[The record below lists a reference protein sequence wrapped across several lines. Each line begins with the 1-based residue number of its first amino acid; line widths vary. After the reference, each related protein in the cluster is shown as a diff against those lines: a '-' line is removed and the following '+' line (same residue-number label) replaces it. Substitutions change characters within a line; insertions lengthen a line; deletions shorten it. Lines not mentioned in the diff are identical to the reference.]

1 MSDKQDETEVKN
13 APDEEAAKQT
23 DGQTGNKNFVC
34 LYVAIGCFAVA
45 CILLALSFFIRGAGV
60 YMLIASMLS
69 SLACAS
75 FLNAQKRR
83 GENKVCK
90 ILRIVNYVVMGAAIL
105 VVVVGMGVTSAS
117 KQQ

>member
-1 MSDKQDETEVKN
+1 MPVRCN
-13 APDEEAAKQT
+13 RL
-23 DGQTGNKNFVC
+23 FCRC
-34 LYVAIGCFAVA
+34 LHTAGSVVFHTRSGRIYAYCEYAVLPRLR
-45 CILLALSFFIRGAGV
+45 LL
-60 YMLIASMLS
+60 
-69 SLACAS
+69 
-75 FLNAQKRR
+75 LNAQKRR